1 MAIVSRTDSQ
11 CLICVFAACAL
22 LYEMVIATTLVLL
35 FGDVIYY
42 FSLTVAFF
50 VLFMGIGSGISRG
63 VEGQVLLVLVLVEL
77 VIALLGASSSFL
89 LLYVAAYTRS
99 GPYILLTAF
108 IYIALIGIL
117 IGMELPLLFR
127 LTEGQGDPQ
136 KRFGFLLIADY
147 LGSLIGSLLFAFL
160 LLPRL
165 DITGTSLAA
174 GGVNLLGVVYAIARV
189 GFPMRQRMALLA
201 AATACLV
208 AFAAVGLE
216 VPRIQAAVDEEL
228 FAISDHTEIIR
239 NFRTRYQKVVVTLTP
254 RADIEAEE
262 DDGRYR
268 ELVGTLARSPSDTWI
283 AVYLNG
289 YLQALSPL
297 QSSTDFYHHA
307 FVHPT
312 MLLARQRRRVLVLGG
327 GDGLPAKEV
336 AKYVE
341 VQDIVNVDLD
351 GEWVEFVKNDPL
363 MRAHNFDSLRDPRL
377 RLIVADAFKW
387 VRESTERFDVILVD
401 FPEGIDVPLARSYST
416 QFLKD
421 LKRLLSDDGVIAFQA
436 NFFDNSAFWC
446 IVKTML
452 DAGYSV
458 IPHHTKDPEEQE
470 GFMLLSKKPFDVAG
484 FDQKVASYPFLDPR
498 LMVSERELRAF
509 GDPRSLTR
517 HIAGLEINTFFRPS
531 FLAYYRA
538 NFPWKLSIGAD

>member
-63 VEGQVLLVLVLVEL
+63 VEGQALLVLVLVEL

-189 GFPMRQRMALLA
+189 GFPIR
-201 AATACLV
+201 
-208 AFAAVGLE
+208 E
-216 VPRIQAAVDEEL
+216 VPRIQSAVDEEL
-228 FAISDHTEIIR
+228 FAIGDHTEIIR

-436 NFFDNSAFWC
+436 NFLRSRR
-446 IVKTML
+446 
-452 DAGYSV
+452 
-458 IPHHTKDPEEQE
+458 
-470 GFMLLSKKPFDVAG
+470 
-484 FDQKVASYPFLDPR
+484 ASCCC
-498 LMVSERELRAF
+498 
-509 GDPRSLTR
+509 PRSRSTWQDSTR
-517 HIAGLEINTFFRPS
+517 RWRRIPS
-531 FLAYYRA
+531 
-538 NFPWKLSIGAD
+538 SILD